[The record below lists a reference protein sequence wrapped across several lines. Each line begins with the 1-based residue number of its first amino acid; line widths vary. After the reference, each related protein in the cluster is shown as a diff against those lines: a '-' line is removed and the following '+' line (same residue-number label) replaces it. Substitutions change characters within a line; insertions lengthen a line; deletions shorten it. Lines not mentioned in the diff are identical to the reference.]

1 MDKIIIHDMEFYGY
15 HGLFPEENR
24 LGQRFYVDVELYL
37 DLEPAGKSDRMEDSI
52 DYGHVYEIVKR
63 IVEGEAKHLIEAVA
77 ETIASELLQQF
88 VPLEACT
95 VKVKKPNP
103 PIPGHYQSVAVEIHR
118 RKEDE

>member
-1 MDKIIIHDMEFYGY
+1 MDKIIIHDMEFYAY

-24 LGQRFYVDVELYL
+24 LGQRFYVDLELYL

>member
-24 LGQRFYVDVELYL
+24 LGQRFYVDLELYL

-77 ETIASELLQQF
+77 ETIASKLLQQF